1 MSESE
6 VDMYCSEQIAIPPT
20 FPYLLRQYAKAAIR
34 TQPTDLLKWST
45 TYFRCLSLNCPPP
58 VKLRLEYP
66 MPIDWHG
73 LTPGWIKSLYL
84 QIHPSSTVEFKILWD
99 RWIGSCLQHENLIQI
114 LCLGGFTNP
123 QAIPW
128 NIFIG
133 LCASFITKNLT
144 ETMITICEILT
155 EEPEGGS
162 AMISIEAFMSLYIYL
177 ARIDASKERVI
188 RNKYF
193 PDNFLKYFKEKEKK
207 FEAAKVAQEEEES
220 LKICEEPV
228 ICETVEEVVAVKGI
242 DQEVSCPSIKED
254 DYQNIED
261 YLSQQEKERNMEE
274 DEEGSNV
281 STIDSETNANKPME
295 GAKGPLEDTQDTE
308 TQDEKDKKRRA
319 ELKTDE
325 RQAIADMDEK
335 ELAEY
340 EADKLAGKEP
350 KFKRKKKEQVEQQP
364 PDFEEKGLLEDL
376 EKLRILQQ
384 EMAGEDDFEL
394 EQYKKQLMQQMEK
407 TPSELEAIAH
417 FTSKL
422 REEKVVNIINT
433 EDSDETKSED
443 TILPPVD
450 DDEKYDKVY
459 IDAVPGIG
467 PTVPKDL
474 VEAVEI
480 YMRGMAKVQH
490 GMVMPRNIKH
500 YDCPPLEEINYTDK

>member
-1 MSESE
+1 
-6 VDMYCSEQIAIPPT
+6 
-20 FPYLLRQYAKAAIR
+20 
-34 TQPTDLLKWST
+34 
-45 TYFRCLSLNCPPP
+45 
-58 VKLRLEYP
+58 
-66 MPIDWHG
+66 
-73 LTPGWIKSLYL
+73 
-84 QIHPSSTVEFKILWD
+84 
-99 RWIGSCLQHENLIQI
+99 
-114 LCLGGFTNP
+114 
-123 QAIPW
+123 
-128 NIFIG
+128 
-133 LCASFITKNLT
+133 
-144 ETMITICEILT
+144 
-155 EEPEGGS
+155 
-162 AMISIEAFMSLYIYL
+162 
-177 ARIDASKERVI
+177 
-188 RNKYF
+188 
-193 PDNFLKYFKEKEKK
+193 
-207 FEAAKVAQEEEES
+207 
-220 LKICEEPV
+220 
-228 ICETVEEVVAVKGI
+228 
-242 DQEVSCPSIKED
+242 
-254 DYQNIED
+254 
-261 YLSQQEKERNMEE
+261 MEE

-281 STIDSETNANKPME
+281 STIDSETNANKPM
-295 GAKGPLEDTQDTE
+295 KGPLEDTQDTE